1 MAFVINGYGK
11 IEMRGK
17 AWQIF
22 SFAAKPIKGIRP
34 FFLQKQK
41 HYVPDGKRSKSHL
54 YRQSAFSA
62 FASVEMKK

>member
-1 MAFVINGYGK
+1 MINGYGK
-11 IEMRGK
+11 IEMRGE
-17 AWQIF
+17 AWQVF
-22 SFAAKPIKGIRP
+22 SFAAKPIKDICS

-41 HYVPDGKRSKSHL
+41 HYMTDRKRSKSHL